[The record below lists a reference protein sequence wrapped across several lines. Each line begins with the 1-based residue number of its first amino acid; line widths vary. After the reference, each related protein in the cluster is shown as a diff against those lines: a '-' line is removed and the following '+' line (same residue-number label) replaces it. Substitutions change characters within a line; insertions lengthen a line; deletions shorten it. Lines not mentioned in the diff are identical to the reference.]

1 MVVYGICM
9 YLYLFPKLSSDFKIP
24 IAVYVVL
31 LITMVIVSLF
41 RDNKTGEKSFY
52 FVFIGAIL
60 FAISDSIL
68 SLTLFDGRKGIYM
81 RLACITPYF
90 FGQWMIYWGCLH
102 HKELEIRKLK
112 WTKLSFVFCIGK
124 ACKMKNKIKILFV
137 NTRGILCNLKSILFW
152 FIALLFYIS
161 KLNLIKN

>member
-1 MVVYGICM
+1 VFLMFPDNFFLLGVLSFGLAHISYLIAFIYNVKTRDEPQTNLGKKAFFTCLMIVYGISM

-24 IAVYVVL
+24 IGIYVVL

-102 HKELEIRKLK
+102 HKENEIRKLK
-112 WTKLSFVFCIGK
+112 
-124 ACKMKNKIKILFV
+124 
-137 NTRGILCNLKSILFW
+137 
-152 FIALLFYIS
+152 
-161 KLNLIKN
+161 